1 MKKNVLIINQSA
13 ELYGADKAL
22 LELLENYPD
31 GYNPIVVLHE
41 KGPLTE
47 KLNALKI
54 QIIETS
60 VIKVKRGILTPLFF
74 IKLPFEIIGSFIK
87 IKKQL
92 KGEKIAF
99 IHSNATSV
107 FIGAFYS
114 FFFRKP
120 HIWHVHEI
128 IESPK
133 KLALIYPRIINFFSD
148 SVIFNSK
155 ATSKHFISIYPKIE
169 NISSI
174 IYNGQDRKLEKS
186 NPEEIEFVRKNILQI
201 KNTQAIVIGL
211 IGRISRLKGQK
222 ILLNAFEIINK
233 KYPNLHLVFVGSSP
247 KGQEHFTENL
257 ENKITAFNL
266 NNCTIVPFQESVWS
280 IYDAIDIIVVPSTEP
295 ESFGL
300 VATEAMLSKKPVIA
314 TRLGGLKEIV
324 EDGETGFLFENKNIN
339 QLVDKLELLILDEG
353 KRVIMGEKGFNRVNT
368 YFSTKNYVDNIK
380 SIYANY

>member
-1 MKKNVLIINQSA
+1 MKNVLIINQSA
-13 ELYGADKAL
+13 ELYGADRAL

-47 KLNALKI
+47 KLSALKI

-87 IKKQL
+87 IKKQF
-92 KGEKIAF
+92 KGKKIAF

-114 FFFRKP
+114 FFFCKP

-155 ATSKHFISIYPKIE
+155 ATAKHFISIYPKI
-169 NISSI
+169 
-174 IYNGQDRKLEKS
+174 
-186 NPEEIEFVRKNILQI
+186 
-201 KNTQAIVIGL
+201 
-211 IGRISRLKGQK
+211 
-222 ILLNAFEIINK
+222 
-233 KYPNLHLVFVGSSP
+233 
-247 KGQEHFTENL
+247 
-257 ENKITAFNL
+257 
-266 NNCTIVPFQESVWS
+266 
-280 IYDAIDIIVVPSTEP
+280 
-295 ESFGL
+295 
-300 VATEAMLSKKPVIA
+300 
-314 TRLGGLKEIV
+314 
-324 EDGETGFLFENKNIN
+324 
-339 QLVDKLELLILDEG
+339 
-353 KRVIMGEKGFNRVNT
+353 MG
-368 YFSTKNYVDNIK
+368 
-380 SIYANY
+380 